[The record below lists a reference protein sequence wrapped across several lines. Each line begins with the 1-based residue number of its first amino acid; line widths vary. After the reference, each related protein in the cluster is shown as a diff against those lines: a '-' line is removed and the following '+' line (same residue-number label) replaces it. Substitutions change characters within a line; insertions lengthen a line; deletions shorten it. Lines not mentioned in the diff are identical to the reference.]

1 MQDSGHPS
9 PRTVSTTDIALAA
22 YYMVNGLELV
32 DFCPV
37 RGASG
42 SLDCEFK
49 IRDDLGVAPS
59 LRIKFTSSPEHRFD
73 SQTRSL
79 RKLIAE
85 ARQRKRR

>member
-1 MQDSGHPS
+1 MQDGGNPS
-9 PRTVSTTDIALAA
+9 PSTLSTTDIALAA

-32 DFCPV
+32 DVRPI

-49 IRDDLGVAPS
+49 IRDERGVAPS
-59 LRIKFTSSPEHRFD
+59 LRIKFTSSPEFRFD